1 MALEHA
7 SMACSS
13 AMSEVRAF
21 RTPTQSDLVQA
32 VAANVRAEAARKGFN
47 QTSLGMAIDQAQSSV
62 SRKWWGKRAW
72 SLEDLGTLSTVL
84 RVPVAHLVSLR
95 AQRESNPQ
103 PSDP

>member
-1 MALEHA
+1 
-7 SMACSS
+7 
-13 AMSEVRAF
+13 MSEVRAF

-32 VAANVRAEAARKGFN
+32 VAANVRAEAARKGVN